1 METNDSTLLRQRGT
15 CEGNEYLLTNDLI
28 YAQEEQSAI
37 YIFKRNG
44 SLIRKIDHRGGGP
57 GAVSYTHLKTIPYN
71 EDRVYAMLSDLSN
84 LERVKDRI
92 PQDKIKDFEFDSDSC
107 SFAVDPV
114 GKITFQIVEREP
126 NKTIKFTTTNAPVPL
141 FLWIQLKQVEE
152 ADTRVKMTIRA
163 DLNPFIKPMVSKPL
177 QDALDKISTVI
188 ASLPY

>member
-1 METNDSTLLRQRGT
+1 MTE
-15 CEGNEYLLTNDLI
+15 
-28 YAQEEQSAI
+28 
-37 YIFKRNG
+37 F
-44 SLIRKIDHRGGGP
+44 
-57 GAVSYTHLKTIPYN
+57 VSEIKTIPYN

-126 NKTIKFTTTNAPVPL
+126 NKTIKFTTTNSPVPL

-152 ADTRVKMTIRA
+152 ADTRLKMTIRA
-163 DLNPFIKPMVSKPL
+163 DLNPFTKPL